1 MDEIEFIE
9 KYFGIKLLEYQK
21 FLIKRIIENPN
32 NIYLPRGN
40 FKWSREV
47 AEWLLI
53 LNELKN

>member
-9 KYFGIKLLEYQK
+9 KYFGIELLTYQK
-21 FLIKRIIENPN
+21 ILLKRIIENPN

-47 AEWLLI
+47 AECLPI